1 MTSAGSTNSAGSTI
15 SVVLADDQTLIRTAV
30 AELVSHEPG
39 FSVAGQAANG
49 REAVDLVR
57 ELRPDVVLMDIRMPV
72 MDGIQAT
79 AAITADAELAGT
91 RILILTTFEED
102 EYVLQALRAGAS
114 GFIGKGTEANDLMT
128 AIRTVHEGDALLS
141 PRATK
146 ALIDRYIAPVE
157 ATPLAI
163 PRELESLTE
172 REREILLMVGRGQ
185 SNSVIA
191 AELVISPQ
199 TAKTHVNRM
208 MTKLGAHDRAQLVII
223 AYESGLLV
231 PGSN

>member
-1 MTSAGSTNSAGSTI
+1 MI
-15 SVVLADDQTLIRTAV
+15 SVVLADDQSLIRTAV
-30 AELVSHEPG
+30 AELVSHEEG
-39 FSVAGQAANG
+39 FSVAGQAGNG

-57 ELRPDVVLMDIRMPV
+57 ATRPDIVLMDIRMPV

-79 AAITADAELAGT
+79 AAICADPALAAT
-91 RILILTTFEED
+91 RIIVLTTFEED

-114 GFIGKGTEANDLMT
+114 GFVGKGTEAAELMN
-128 AIRTVHEGDALLS
+128 AIRTVHGGDALLS

-146 ALIDRYIAPVE
+146 ALIDRYTAPAAPAALVVPS
-157 ATPLAI
+157 ALG
-163 PRELESLTE
+163 LLTE
-172 REREILLMVGRGQ
+172 RELEILLLVGRGHANGQ
-185 SNSVIA
+185 IA
-191 AELVISPQ
+191 DELVISPH

-231 PGSN
+231 PGGPA